1 MIIDTDKIKDLL
13 NNKEVS
19 TSELARYMGV
29 TRQAI
34 DRIRKQSGTS
44 QERFNNM
51 RLETAMRFQ
60 AFIDDKEY

>member
-13 NNKEVS
+13 NDKEVS

-60 AFIDDKEY
+60 TFIDDKE